1 MLYRKSVPI
10 LTVKMTTM
18 YQESMIVTAAI
29 AKKTKRTITEDLGL
43 TEIICPSA
51 VPVTI
56 EDITKI
62 IIGEAT
68 AKRINE
74 HRCFE

>member
-1 MLYRKSVPI
+1 
-10 LTVKMTTM
+10 MT
-18 YQESMIVTAAI
+18 VTAV

-56 EDITKI
+56 ENITKI
-62 IIGEAT
+62 VLTEAAAKAINKHPALNDIG
-68 AKRINE
+68 
-74 HRCFE
+74 

>member
-1 MLYRKSVPI
+1 MN
-10 LTVKMTTM
+10 TM
-18 YQESMIVTAAI
+18 YQESMTVAAV

-56 EDITKI
+56 ENITKI
-62 IIGEAT
+62 VLREAA
-68 AKRINE
+68 AKGINKR
-74 HRCFE
+74 RCLNDIKELQKKCVY

>member
-1 MLYRKSVPI
+1 MPV

-18 YQESMIVTAAI
+18 CQESMKTIAI
-29 AKKTKRTITEDLGL
+29 AKKTKRCITEDLGL

-56 EDITKI
+56 ENINKLV
-62 IIGEAT
+62 IGEAA
-68 AKRINE
+68 AKETNKQS
-74 HRCFE
+74 CFK